1 VIRLYAAPTPD
12 ARKITVMLEETGLQ
26 YEVVRREQPPAIE
39 DDEADLEL
47 DEAGAIL
54 VYLAERSG
62 RFFPVE
68 RRFRYPTL
76 RWLLHQHQDGERLF
90 PALDRRLREAAFLA
104 GPYSIADVSAYPWVM
119 QHAEHG
125 SSLEDWPALRRWA
138 EEVGARPAV
147 QRGMA
152 VLKPPS

>member
-1 VIRLYAAPTPD
+1 VIRLFAAPTPD
-12 ARKITVMLEETGLQ
+12 ARKITVMLEETGLA

-47 DEAGAIL
+47 AEAGAIL
-54 VYLAERSG
+54 IYLAERSG

-76 RWLLHQHQDGERLF
+76 RWLLHQEQDGERLF
-90 PALDRRLREAAFLA
+90 AALDSRLREAAFLA
-104 GPYSIADVSAYPWVM
+104 GPYTIADVSAYPWVM
-119 QHAEHG
+119 RHTDYGA
-125 SSLEDWPALRRWA
+125 SLENRPALKRWA
-138 EEVGARPAV
+138 EEIGGRPAV

-152 VLKPPS
+152 ALKP